1 MRITG
6 ITSRIIGYDVSAIY
20 GDVGP
25 PTEIS
30 ADYRYSFD
38 TFHTDEGID
47 GHSMQFGWMGEGQAM
62 GHALHQ
68 AYGRFL
74 LGRDVAE
81 HEHLW
86 QDLRRQNRHEYNL
99 TDTLLGTIDIALWD
113 MRGKAAGLPIA
124 RMLGLA
130 RESIPTYAT
139 AITVRP
145 TPDQVFDEA
154 QRRVREGYRGFK
166 IQFWD
171 GPDRDIPRF
180 HAAREAVGPDFPLF
194 QDAGGF
200 YSWTEALRAGYV
212 LDELGYRWF
221 EEPLPDRQIFQIKR
235 LAEELRTPVLTNET
249 SRLHELPEVLR
260 IGAGDIVR
268 GDVLI
273 KSGITGLRKAAAAAE
288 LFGFDL
294 EIHGLGAPLLD
305 AANLHVALSIEN
317 CAFSEGHDALYHEGM
332 VGTPLAIDSDGLRH
346 LPDAPGLGVE
356 MDPDWVEDHTVE
368 VIRTGETPAP

>member
-1 MRITG
+1 MRIAG
-6 ITSRIIGYDVSAIY
+6 ITSRIIEYDVSAIY

-25 PTEIS
+25 PQEIS

-47 GHSMQFGWMGEGQAM
+47 GQSMQFGWMGEGQAM
-62 GHALHQ
+62 GHVLHQ

-74 LGRDVAE
+74 LGRDVGE
-81 HEHLW
+81 PERVW

-113 MRGKAAGLPIA
+113 IRGKAAGLPIA
-124 RMLGLA
+124 RLLGLA
-130 RESIPTYAT
+130 RTTIPTYAT
-139 AITVRP
+139 AITVNP
-145 TPDQVFDEA
+145 TPEQVFEEA
-154 QRRVREGYRGFK
+154 RLRVRQGYRGFK

-171 GPDRDIPRF
+171 GLDRDIPRF
-180 HAAREAVGPDFPLF
+180 RAAREAVGPDFPLF
-194 QDAGGF
+194 QDAAGF
-200 YSWTEALRAGYV
+200 YSWMEALGAGYV

-221 EEPLPDRQIFQIKR
+221 EEPLPDRQVLQIKR
-235 LAEELRTPVLTNET
+235 LADELRTPVLTNET

-260 IGAGDIVR
+260 IGAGDLVR

-288 LFGFDL
+288 LFGYNL

-317 CAFSEGHDALYHEGM
+317 CEFSEGHDALYHEGLA
-332 VGTPLAIDSDGLRH
+332 GTPLAIDAHGLRH
-346 LPDAPGLGVE
+346 LPDAPGLGVA
-356 MDPDWVEDHTVE
+356 MDPDWVDDHTIE

>member
-25 PTEIS
+25 PPEIS
-30 ADYRYSFD
+30 TDYRYSFD
-38 TFHTDEGID
+38 TFHTDDGID

-62 GHALHQ
+62 GHVLHQ

-74 LGRDVAE
+74 LGRDPIEPEV
-81 HEHLW
+81 LW

-99 TDTLLGTIDIALWD
+99 TDTLLGTIDIAIWD
-113 MRGKAAGLPIA
+113 IRGKAAGLPIA

-130 RESIPTYAT
+130 RTTIPTYAT
-139 AITVRP
+139 AITVNP
-145 TPDQVFDEA
+145 TPEQVYEEA
-154 QRRVREGYRGFK
+154 RLRVRQGYRGFK
-166 IQFWD
+166 VQFWD
-171 GPDRDIPRF
+171 GLARDIPRF
-180 HAAREAVGPDFPLF
+180 RAAREAVGPDFPLF
-194 QDAGGF
+194 QDAAGF
-200 YSWTEALRAGYV
+200 YSWTEALGAGYV

-221 EEPLPDRQIFQIKR
+221 EEPLPDRQIVQIKR
-235 LAEELRTPVLTNET
+235 LAEEIRTPVLTNET

-260 IGAGDIVR
+260 IGAGDLVR

-273 KSGITGLRKAAAAAE
+273 KAGITGLRKAAAAAE
-288 LFGFDL
+288 LFGFNL

-317 CAFSEGHDALYHEGM
+317 CEFSEGHEPLYHEGL
-332 VGTPLAIDSDGLRH
+332 VGTPLAIDGDGLRH

-356 MDPDWVEDHTVE
+356 MDWDWVDDHTIE
-368 VIRTGETPAP
+368 VIRTGETPAT

>member
-25 PTEIS
+25 PVEIS

-74 LGRDVAE
+74 LGRDVRE

-113 MRGKAAGLPIA
+113 IRGKAAGLPIA

-130 RESIPTYAT
+130 RETIPTYAT

-145 TPDQVFDEA
+145 TPEQVYAEA

-212 LDELGYRWF
+212 LDELGYR
-221 EEPLPDRQIFQIKR
+221 
-235 LAEELRTPVLTNET
+235 
-249 SRLHELPEVLR
+249 
-260 IGAGDIVR
+260 
-268 GDVLI
+268 
-273 KSGITGLRKAAAAAE
+273 
-288 LFGFDL
+288 
-294 EIHGLGAPLLD
+294 
-305 AANLHVALSIEN
+305 
-317 CAFSEGHDALYHEGM
+317 
-332 VGTPLAIDSDGLRH
+332 
-346 LPDAPGLGVE
+346 
-356 MDPDWVEDHTVE
+356 
-368 VIRTGETPAP
+368 